1 MDQQFK
7 SYRTFKNY
15 LWKLDKNVLD
25 FFKKGE
31 FKYLHHSP
39 RQTPLEEKLQ
49 ILQSVETH
57 LRDHG
62 VWNQDHGVW
71 SFDLKHH
78 LSWSQTPLILTLFPY
93 LAILGN
99 S

>member
-31 FKYLHHSP
+31 FKYKKMKNG
-39 RQTPLEEKLQ
+39 QKVKKLTFFRKNGQKNGQ
-49 ILQSVETH
+49 IKINGQ
-57 LRDHG
+57 
-62 VWNQDHGVW
+62 
-71 SFDLKHH
+71 K
-78 LSWSQTPLILTLFPY
+78 
-93 LAILGN
+93 
-99 S
+99 

>member
-1 MDQQFK
+1 MDGHF
-7 SYRTFKNY
+7 SYV
-15 LWKLDKNVLD
+15 KLHL
-25 FFKKGE
+25 
-31 FKYLHHSP
+31 LHHSP
-39 RQTPLEEKLQ
+39 RQTPLGENLQ

-78 LSWSQTPLILTLFPY
+78 LSWL
-93 LAILGN
+93 
-99 S
+99 